1 MIVLALKPMEFHW
14 LKYSERHG
22 YQVAVLDD
30 LDACRRFPFTKA
42 AESLPQN
49 LSETPVEINE
59 AWSGTLPGI
68 RFALVMRSSF
78 VLSLLLCSA
87 GAILLQPGPD
97 LN

>member
-1 MIVLALKPMEFHW
+1 M
-14 LKYSERHG
+14 
-22 YQVAVLDD
+22 LDD
-30 LDACRRFPFTKA
+30 LDACRRCRRRKEQILAFHFTKA

-87 GAILLQPGPD
+87 GAILLQPRPD
-97 LN
+97 LS